1 MWKISLTTY
10 DPLELLS
17 RRGDLMVWIWK
28 FNEKKIYF
36 YDTREIDMKLDVT
49 VRSALVSDLPLI
61 VETYNTTIPGRMVT
75 ADTEPVTLESRKLW
89 FSELSP
95 QSRPIWVIEHQ
106 DMVCGWVSFQSF
118 YGRPAYNSTAEFS
131 TYIHADYRGKG
142 LDSFLLDRA
151 MKAFPE
157 LQIKILLGFILGH
170 NTPRLALFERDLE
183 IIAKR
188 ITT

>member
-61 VETYNTTIPGRMVT
+61 V
-75 ADTEPVTLESRKLW
+75 
-89 FSELSP
+89 
-95 QSRPIWVIEHQ
+95 
-106 DMVCGWVSFQSF
+106 
-118 YGRPAYNSTAEFS
+118 
-131 TYIHADYRGKG
+131 
-142 LDSFLLDRA
+142 
-151 MKAFPE
+151 
-157 LQIKILLGFILGH
+157 
-170 NTPRLALFERDLE
+170 
-183 IIAKR
+183 
-188 ITT
+188 